1 MRSHERLSIMAEG
14 MLRLL
19 PLVIGPAILL
29 PLAIYAFRRRRV
41 RGAAWYCGVL
51 LAIAWWSALY
61 AVELAIP
68 NPDHKMIALK
78 LKYIGVAA
86 LPATW
91 LAFILDFVGREP
103 AVVKRAGR
111 RMLAIAVLVVLTTWT
126 NDWHHLFWGQMTADP
141 VGTLY
146 TLTGRGPGFWLNVTY
161 TYAVLLMGLA
171 ILVVQAIQS
180 PYLYLKR
187 AVILVLAT
195 VLPWIGNLIFVAS
208 GELPGT
214 IDLTPF
220 LFTCTA
226 VISALAVFRYQVLE
240 PIPTLRD
247 ARIGVIGDGLL
258 ILDRSRRI
266 ADLNHAAETMIGRSR
281 ANAAGELI
289 DQVLPNWPP
298 DSDVEVREDI
308 TLTGADGVRTY
319 DVRITPIQA
328 QGARLTGYVVLLRD
342 VTERRHAEAALRDS
356 ELQFRE
362 LVENARD
369 LICTCDLEGRILSV
383 NRAGLALTGYTSD
396 ALVGHPLL
404 EFVAPESREDAAALF
419 TGTQTDLRRD
429 RTEIALIS
437 SGGQRV
443 VLELVSWVQRRKRI
457 PIAIQ
462 AIGRDVTERRRL
474 EDDLRQAQ
482 RMEAVGKLAGGV
494 AHDFNNLLTAILGFA
509 SLAEAEQKE
518 GTPLHDYLAQIRR
531 SGEQAAA
538 LTRQLLAFGRRQMLR
553 PVDLDLN
560 HVVDDTQKML
570 RRLIGED
577 IELVVQLAAD
587 LSLVRADRS
596 QVEQVIVNLAVNA
609 RDAMP
614 RGGQIT
620 IRTENVLV
628 EPRTS
633 PAMPGMPAGAYAALI
648 VEDTGEGIHPAVL
661 GRIFEPFFT
670 TKAFGRGSGLGLATV
685 YGVVKQSKGDIHV
698 ESAPGQGT
706 TFTVLLPAVT
716 RAAALAEA
724 IADQSRD
731 AQTAAVIANG
741 ASVLIVEDDIGV
753 RKFTAQVLRDAGWT
767 ALEAEDPAGALA
779 IASCESQPIDLLLT
793 DVVLPGV
800 NGSELAERVCTM
812 RPGLRVLFMSGYAPE
827 EIVASGALPMGEQL
841 IRKPFTPS
849 VLRQRVAQMLKS
861 PAAPEV
867 RGATGKR
874 SAG

>member
-1 MRSHERLSIMAEG
+1 MP
-14 MLRLL
+14 LRLL

-41 RGAAWYCGVL
+41 RGAGWYCAL
-51 LAIAWWSALY
+51 LMAIALWSALY
-61 AVELAIP
+61 AIELAIP
-68 NPDHKMIALK
+68 DPDHKMIALK
-78 LKYIGVAA
+78 LKYLGVAA
-86 LPATW
+86 LPAAW
-91 LAFILDFVGREP
+91 IGFVLDFVGREP
-103 AVVKRAGR
+103 AIVR
-111 RMLAIAVLVVLTTWT
+111 RVARRTIPIAVLTLLAAWT
-126 NDWHHLFWGQMTADP
+126 NDWHHLFWGEMIVEP

-146 TLTGRGPGFWLNVTY
+146 TLTGRGPGFWLNVVY
-161 TYAVLLMGLA
+161 TYVVLFVGLA
-171 ILVVQAIQS
+171 ILIVQAIQS
-180 PYLYLKR
+180 PYLYRKR
-187 AVILVLAT
+187 TVILVFAT
-195 VLPWIGNLIFVAS
+195 VLPWIANLVFVAR
-208 GELPGT
+208 GEGPGT
-214 IDLTPF
+214 IDFTPF

-226 VISALAVFRYQVLE
+226 VIAAVAVFRYQVLE

-247 ARIGVIGDGLL
+247 ARIEVIGDGLV

-266 ADLNHAAETMIGRSR
+266 ADLNHAAERIIGRNR
-281 ANAAGELI
+281 ANATGESI
-289 DQVLPNWPP
+289 ERVLPDWPSEI
-298 DSDVEVREDI
+298 DIEVRQDL
-308 TLTGADGVRTY
+308 TLSSASGGRIY

-328 QGARLTGYVVLLRD
+328 QGDRLTGYVVLLRD
-342 VTERRHAEAALRDS
+342 VTERRQAEAELRDS
-356 ELQFRE
+356 ELRYRE

-383 NRAGLALTGYTSD
+383 NQAGLDLTGYTTET
-396 ALVGHPLL
+396 LVGRPLL
-404 EFVAPESREDAAALF
+404 DLVAPESREQAAALF
-419 TGTQTDLRRD
+419 IGTHTDRLSG
-429 RTEIALIS
+429 RTEITLLDNN
-437 SGGQRV
+437 GQPV
-443 VLELVSWVQRRKRI
+443 VLELVCWMQRRAGV

-509 SLAEAEQKE
+509 SLAEAEQKD
-518 GTPLHDYLAQIRR
+518 GSPLHDYLGQIRR

-577 IELVVQLAAD
+577 IELIVQFGTD
-587 LSLVRADRS
+587 LRPVRADRS

-614 RGGQIT
+614 RGGRLT
-620 IRTENVLV
+620 IRTENVVV
-628 EPRTS
+628 EPKAS
-633 PAMPGMPAGAYAALI
+633 PTAPGTQAGEYAALI
-648 VEDTGEGIHPAVL
+648 VEDTGDGIHPAVL

-685 YGVVKQSKGDIHV
+685 YGVVKQSKGDIQV
-698 ESAPGQGT
+698 RSTPGHGT
-706 TFTVLLPAVT
+706 TFTVLLPAVAPSAT
-716 RAAALAEA
+716 AAEA
-724 IADQSRD
+724 PVERKHD
-731 AQTAAVIANG
+731 AETVTVMAG
-741 ASVLIVEDDIGV
+741 GGSVLIVEDDVGV

-767 ALEAEDPAGALA
+767 ALEADDPAGAMA
-779 IASCESQPIDLLLT
+779 IASCQSEPIDLLLT
-793 DVVLPGV
+793 DVVLPGI
-800 NGSELAERVCTM
+800 NGSELAGRVCAL

-861 PAAPEV
+861 PIELPV
-867 RGATGKR
+867 QKNN
-874 SAG
+874 